1 MGAWMKCPEC
11 GGRVDRLK
19 VMEISEESYSP
30 EEKVARS
37 LIGIL
42 DTKKWALKC
51 QDCGKVS
58 VVDANL
64 RRR

>member
-1 MGAWMKCPEC
+1 MRCQVC
-11 GGRVDRLK
+11 GGKADRLK

-30 EEKVARS
+30 EERAARS

-42 DTKKWALKC
+42 DTKKLALRC
-51 QDCGKVS
+51 QECGKVS
-58 VVDANL
+58 VVNVNL